1 MAHQDDELVH
11 LTSTVQKLLSRT
23 IDVAPEINLSRL
35 VVLLYLRERDLEK
48 LAASLLQ
55 LSDVR
60 VEDFKQKEQAMI
72 LRNAF
77 DIEKRWICHGC
88 EQVNPQS
95 APVCTQ
101 CKVFKPLALY
111 PSFFR
116 GAKALTEGELK
127 ELDER
132 REKEKSL
139 ISEKD
144 SSIPPENISTWYI
157 VDSEWL
163 KDWKMFV
170 SNRKSSSQ
178 AAVPRRSQMPSVGF
192 LDPGPIT
199 NERLVSR

>member
-1 MAHQDDELVH
+1 MPRGWSDALADDELSIEQLIAHQDDELVH
-11 LTSTVQKLLSRT
+11 LTSTAQKLLART
-23 IDVAPEINLSRL
+23 IDVAPDINLSRL
-35 VVLLYLRERDLEK
+35 VVLLYLRERDLDK
-48 LAASLLQ
+48 LSALLLQ

-60 VEDFKQKEQAMI
+60 VEDFKQEERAMM

-77 DIEKRWICHGC
+77 DIDKRWICNGC

-95 APVCTQ
+95 ATACVQ

-116 GAKALTEGELK
+116 GANALTEGELK

-139 ISEKD
+139 ISSKD

-170 SNRKSSSQ
+170 SNRKSAS
-178 AAVPRRSQMPSVGF
+178 
-192 LDPGPIT
+192 
-199 NERLVSR
+199 